1 MMVFLAP
8 IILTV
13 VLFIWSG
20 IVHLC
25 LMLVGG
31 ANQAYLVT
39 FKTMCYVETA
49 SLANLIPFCGS
60 YVSPIWSVVL
70 AVVGLREVHRTTT
83 GKAALAVL
91 LPLGLFCIC
100 LAVLMFAFGAAMFGA
115 MGG

>member
-1 MMVFLAP
+1 
-8 IILTV
+8 
-13 VLFIWSG
+13 
-20 IVHLC
+20 
-25 LMLVGG
+25 
-31 ANQAYLVT
+31 
-39 FKTMCYVETA
+39 
-49 SLANLIPFCGS
+49 
-60 YVSPIWSVVL
+60 VVL